1 MEEAHCVNH
10 LILFIIVK
18 YDLWPTYSFLN
29 SRIDHFKDLLN
40 DSLNKYN
47 TYWQSMWLSW
57 PQNNMRNLIGWE
69 AQEQSE

>member
-1 MEEAHCVNH
+1 MKEAQCVNH

-40 DSLNKYN
+40 DSLNKYY
-47 TYWQSMWLSW
+47 TYWQSMRLSW
-57 PQNNMRNLIGWE
+57 PKKMRNLIGCE
-69 AQEQSE
+69 AHEQAE